1 MKIGH
6 GSNSGIEELRD
17 LGIEGILSLLI
28 YGFYTLTPQF
38 LKRRLKVMKTT
49 ARSEK
54 PGFPETFAIILFLF
68 VLIASYVF
76 ATHSSAMAQSSPA
89 NQSNSQE
96 GKDAEQP
103 GPQKIKPSG
112 PADEF
117 NRGVPRS
124 SLKGYLKAA
133 RDGDFERAANYLDL
147 RYLPGRMDKSQ
158 GPQLARQLKIALD
171 KVLWF
176 DLDMISAHPAGFSDD
191 GLPANRDIIGRI
203 KTPNKTV
210 DILMQRIPRGDG
222 VYIWKIANQTVSE
235 IPHLYKYFGYGPFE
249 ETISKIFPD
258 AQFLGWQIWQWVL
271 WLINFALSFLLAL
284 LITWMVNLLVGR
296 KDTAMRRQIKRFV
309 AWPVRFLLWLLLEQV
324 GLSFIG
330 LSMTVRNIFRFDP
343 VLPFVMTWT
352 AVRLVDLI
360 VFWWGERLRR
370 SAREDAIVLLRPAR
384 TAIRVTLVIV
394 AVLFWLDNIGLKV
407 STLLAGLGV
416 GGLAVALAAQDTLKN
431 LLGSIMILLD
441 KPYKVGQRI
450 VVKGH
455 DGIVEEIGLRS
466 TRIRLLTGHQTTIP
480 NEEMAKIDIENIG
493 LRPHIRRLTNI
504 GITYDTPPEKIEKAV
519 AIILK
524 ILDNHEGMDPEYPP
538 RAYFNE
544 YNPYSLNILVLY
556 WYHPADYWGYMKFSQ
571 GVNLQIAREFQ
582 KEGIKFAFP
591 TTTTYLSQDDSQPL
605 YLNLGGSL
613 PLEEKP

>member
-1 MKIGH
+1 
-6 GSNSGIEELRD
+6 
-17 LGIEGILSLLI
+17 
-28 YGFYTLTPQF
+28 
-38 LKRRLKVMKTT
+38 MKTIT
-49 ARSEK
+49 GNEK
-54 PGFPETFAIILFLF
+54 FGFPETFAIILFLYL
-68 VLIASYVF
+68 LIASHVF
-76 ATHSSAMAQSSPA
+76 ATHSPVMAQSASS
-89 NQSNSQE
+89 NQSNSKE
-96 GKDAEQP
+96 GEGAQQP
-103 GPQKIKPSG
+103 EPKKVNPLG

-133 RDGDFERAANYLDL
+133 RDGDFERAAEYLDL

-176 DLDMISAHPAGFSDD
+176 DLDVISAHPAGSSDD
-191 GLPANRDIIGRI
+191 GLPANRDIVGRI
-203 KTPNKTV
+203 KTPEKTV

-222 VYIWKIANQTVSE
+222 AYIWKISNQTVAE
-235 IPHLYKYFGYGPFE
+235 IPHLYEYFGYGPFE
-249 ETISKIFPD
+249 ETLSKMFPD
-258 AQFLGWQIWQWVL
+258 AQFLGWQIWQWIL
-271 WLINFALSFLLAL
+271 WLLNLTFAFLLAL
-284 LITWMVNLLVGR
+284 IITWIVNLIVGR
-296 KDTAMRRQIKRFV
+296 KDTAMRRQVKSFI

-330 LSMTVRNIFRFDP
+330 LSMTVRTIFRFDP

-370 SAREDAIVLLRPAR
+370 SGREDAIVLLRPAR
-384 TAIRVTLVIV
+384 TAIRITLVIA

-431 LLGSIMILLD
+431 LLGSVMILLD

-450 VVKGH
+450 VAEGH

-466 TRIRLLTGHQTTIP
+466 TRIRLLTGHQTVIP
-480 NEEMAKIDIENIG
+480 NEKMAKIDIENIG
-493 LRPHIRRLTNI
+493 QRPHIRRLTNI

-519 AIILK
+519 DIILQ
-524 ILDNHEGMDPEYPP
+524 ILENHEGMDPDFPP
-538 RAYFNE
+538 RSYFNE

-556 WYHPADYWGYMKFSQ
+556 WYHPADYWDYMKFSQ
-571 GVNLQIAREFQ
+571 EVNLQIAREFQ
-582 KEGIKFAFP
+582 KECIKFAFP
-591 TTTTYLSQDDSQPL
+591 TSTTYLSQEDSQPL
-605 YLNLGGSL
+605 YVNLGGNLSL
-613 PLEEKP
+613 DREKAQTE

>member
-1 MKIGH
+1 
-6 GSNSGIEELRD
+6 
-17 LGIEGILSLLI
+17 
-28 YGFYTLTPQF
+28 
-38 LKRRLKVMKTT
+38 MKTIT
-49 ARSEK
+49 GNEK
-54 PGFPETFAIILFLF
+54 FGFPETFAIMLFLYLLIVSH
-68 VLIASYVF
+68 VLAI
-76 ATHSSAMAQSSPA
+76 HSPAMALSNLA
-89 NQSNSQE
+89 TQSNSKE
-96 GKDAEQP
+96 GKGADQP
-103 GPQKIKPSG
+103 EPKKVKPLG

-147 RYLPGRMDKSQ
+147 RYLPDSIDANQ

-171 KVLWF
+171 KLIWF
-176 DLDMISAHPAGFSDD
+176 DLDMISADPDGFSGD
-191 GLPANRDIIGRI
+191 GLPADRDNIGRI
-203 KTPNKTV
+203 KTPEKAV
-210 DILMQRIPRGDG
+210 DILMQRVPLNDAE
-222 VYIWKIANQTVSE
+222 YIWKISNQTVAE
-235 IPHLYKYFGYGPFE
+235 IPHLYEYFGYGPFE
-249 ETISKIFPD
+249 ETLSKMFPD
-258 AQFLGWQIWQWVL
+258 AQFLGWQVWQWIL
-271 WLINFALSFLLAL
+271 WLINAALSFFLAFI
-284 LITWMVNLLVGR
+284 ITWIINLLVVR
-296 KDTAMRRQIKRFV
+296 KDTAMRRQIKRFI

-343 VLPFVMTWT
+343 VLPFVLTWT
-352 AVRLVDLI
+352 TVRLVDLA

-370 SAREDAIVLLRPAR
+370 SGREDAIVLLRPAR
-384 TAIRVTLVIV
+384 TAIRGTLIIA

-450 VVKGH
+450 VAKGH
-455 DGIVEEIGLRS
+455 DGVVEEIGLRS
-466 TRIRLLTGHQTTIP
+466 TRIRLLTGHQTAIP

-493 LRPHIRRLTNI
+493 QRPHIRRKTNI

-519 AIILK
+519 GIILR
-524 ILDNHEGMDPEYPP
+524 ILDNHEGLDPELPP

-544 YNPYSLNILVLY
+544 YNPYSLNIIVLY
-556 WYHPADYWGYMKFSQ
+556 WYHPADYWGYMEFSQ
-571 GVNLQIAREFQ
+571 EVNLQIAREFQ

-591 TTTTYLSQDDSQPL
+591 TSTTYLSQDDNQPL
-605 YLNLGGSL
+605 YVNLAGDL
-613 PLEEKP
+613 PLEEKQ

>member
-1 MKIGH
+1 
-6 GSNSGIEELRD
+6 
-17 LGIEGILSLLI
+17 
-28 YGFYTLTPQF
+28 
-38 LKRRLKVMKTT
+38 MKTI
-49 ARSEK
+49 ARGEK
-54 PGFPETFAIILFLF
+54 LAFPETFAIILFLF
-68 VLIASYVF
+68 LLIASYVF
-76 ATHSSAMAQSSPA
+76 ATLSPAMAQSSSA
-89 NQSNSQE
+89 NQSSSKE
-96 GKDAEQP
+96 DKSADQP
-103 GPQKIKPSG
+103 EPEKVKPLG

-133 RDGDFERAANYLDL
+133 RDGDFERASKYLDL
-147 RYLPGRMDKSQ
+147 RYLPDSMDNSQ

-176 DLDMISAHPAGFSDD
+176 DLDVISAHPAGFSDD
-191 GLPANRDIIGRI
+191 GLPANRDMAGRV
-203 KTPNKTV
+203 KTPEKTV
-210 DILMQRIPRGDG
+210 DILMQRISRGDG
-222 VYIWKIANQTVSE
+222 MYIWKISNQTVAE
-235 IPHLYKYFGYGPFE
+235 IPKLYEYFGYGPFE
-249 ETISKIFPD
+249 ETLSKMFPD

-271 WLINFALSFLLAL
+271 WLLNLTFTFLLAL
-284 LITWMVNLLVGR
+284 IITWIVNLLVGR
-296 KDTAMRRQIKRFV
+296 KDTAMRRQVKPFV

-330 LSMTVRNIFRFDP
+330 LSMTVRTIFRFDP

-370 SAREDAIVLLRPAR
+370 SGREDAIVLLRPAR
-384 TAIRVTLVIV
+384 TAIRVTLIIA

-450 VVKGH
+450 IAKGH

-466 TRIRLLTGHQTTIP
+466 TRIRLLTGHQTAIP
-480 NEEMAKIDIENIG
+480 NDEMAKIDIENIG
-493 LRPHIRRLTNI
+493 QRPHIRRLTNI
-504 GITYDTPPEKIEKAV
+504 GITYDTPPGKIEKAV
-519 AIILK
+519 DIILK
-524 ILDNHEGMDPEYPP
+524 ILDDHEGMDPEFPP

-544 YNPYSLNILVLY
+544 YHPYSLNILVLY
-556 WYHPADYWGYMKFSQ
+556 WYHPADYWGYMQFSQ

-591 TTTTYLSQDDSQPL
+591 TSTTYLSQEDSQPL
-605 YLNLGGSL
+605 VVKLGGNLSFDR
-613 PLEEKP
+613 ERV